1 MMSEITAG
9 ELRNLT
15 RAEIIFHTHAATAC
29 KGVRP
34 TMRNRTPA
42 KSVRIRNASVARA
55 IRMKSADGAE
65 MIREEERRCCRS
77 EKGHFARVRHM
88 SAAVDRYEHE
98 SFSLKDYRV
107 LSLIKRSETNW
118 VRARMV
124 ERAKQHYIP

>member
-1 MMSEITAG
+1 MRVTQFDKSGDYISHTRRDCVQRSPSDDAKPNSG
-9 ELRNLT
+9 E
-15 RAEIIFHTHAATAC
+15 
-29 KGVRP
+29 VRP
-34 TMRNRTPA
+34 NQ
-42 KSVRIRNASVARA
+42 KCIGCA

-107 LSLIKRSETNW
+107 LLSLIQHSETSCAR
-118 VRARMV
+118 VRMV